1 MAAEDNNMK
10 TDTYLNQVSLP
21 KNQDDDEITI
31 DLMELLYVWKKHWVI
46 ILICTA
52 VLGLVLGGYCQFL
65 VPDSYQADASLYITG
80 TQSNDQ
86 ANVSYTNLQTSAALT
101 KDYESIIKNR
111 YVLMQVIDNLGL
123 SVDYD
128 ELYDMITVTNPEE
141 THIIQISATCE
152 LPDDAI
158 TIANEVMEVSSD
170 QIYKIIGGSEPTVVS
185 EAMYAEDVKPS
196 TLKYALIGAL
206 VGLVLSCGVIA
217 VRVILDNTIKT
228 EDDVT
233 SILELPVLATV
244 PKNGGKKSGYGYGYG
259 YGKQNNAGGAR
270 G

>member
-10 TDTYLNQVSLP
+10 TDAYLNRVSIS

-31 DLMELLYVWKKHWVI
+31 DLMELLYAWKRHWLI

-65 VPDSYQADASLYITG
+65 VPDSYQADASLYITA
-80 TQSNDQ
+80 TQNNDQ
-86 ANVSYTNLQTSAALT
+86 TNVSYTNLQTSAALT

-123 SVDYD
+123 KVDYD

-158 TIANEVMEVSSD
+158 TIANEVMDVSSD

-206 VGLVLSCGVIA
+206 AGLVLSCGIIA

-244 PKNGGKKSGYGYGYG
+244 PKNSSKKSGYGYG

>member
-10 TDTYLNQVSLP
+10 TDAYLNQVSLP

-31 DLMELLYVWKKHWVI
+31 DLMELLYAWKKHWVI

-141 THIIQISATCE
+141 THIIQISATC
-152 LPDDAI
+152 
-158 TIANEVMEVSSD
+158 
-170 QIYKIIGGSEPTVVS
+170 
-185 EAMYAEDVKPS
+185 
-196 TLKYALIGAL
+196 
-206 VGLVLSCGVIA
+206 
-217 VRVILDNTIKT
+217 
-228 EDDVT
+228 
-233 SILELPVLATV
+233 
-244 PKNGGKKSGYGYGYG
+244 
-259 YGKQNNAGGAR
+259 
-270 G
+270 